1 MNKGVIVHCKEKTG
15 QYLSPYFLV
24 SKPNGEYR
32 FILNL
37 KGLNKFIKTDHFK
50 MHDLRTVLK
59 LILQDDFMASI
70 DLQDAYFLV
79 SVDKSCRK
87 YLRFKFQ
94 NNIYEFTVLP
104 FGLCTSPYVFTKILK
119 PVMSQLRMQGL
130 MSVDYLD
137 DILLIGKNYEEC
149 FNNVKLTRS
158 LLESLGF
165 VLNEKKCKLSPSK
178 QCRFLGFEINSHE
191 CIVFIPEEKKIKI
204 LNLIKKMISKSDS
217 KVREVAQLIGNLV
230 AACPGVRYGWAHIKT
245 LEREKE
251 LALIFNRM
259 DYERKMLIST
269 RVKTELNWWVENL
282 PEAFSSFKNTSIDK
296 VIFTDASTSG
306 WGAVLE
312 NKEIHGFWTEKEKR
326 EHINLLELKAIWLA
340 LLSFETEI
348 KNCHILLR
356 VDNTTAISYINKMGG
371 IKYQKFNRIAAQ
383 IWHWAEKNNIWLHAE
398 HIPSKQN
405 LIADRLSRLKNVD
418 TEWELNEYAFREITN
433 VFGFPEIDLFATNV
447 NSKCKKFCSWITE
460 PDAWAID
467 AFSISW
473 SEFYFYAFPPFSMIL
488 RTLNK
493 IVQDKARG
501 ILIVPDWK
509 AQAWYPLF
517 KKLLE
522 KEPLKFK
529 PSQQLLLS
537 PCRSVIHPRA
547 QNLTLLSSIV
557 SGKLI

>member
-1 MNKGVIVHCKEKTG
+1 
-15 QYLSPYFLV
+15 
-24 SKPNGEYR
+24 
-32 FILNL
+32 
-37 KGLNKFIKTDHFK
+37 
-50 MHDLRTVLK
+50 
-59 LILQDDFMASI
+59 
-70 DLQDAYFLV
+70 
-79 SVDKSCRK
+79 
-87 YLRFKFQ
+87 
-94 NNIYEFTVLP
+94 
-104 FGLCTSPYVFTKILK
+104 
-119 PVMSQLRMQGL
+119 
-130 MSVDYLD
+130 
-137 DILLIGKNYEEC
+137 
-149 FNNVKLTRS
+149 
-158 LLESLGF
+158 
-165 VLNEKKCKLSPSK
+165 
-178 QCRFLGFEINSHE
+178 
-191 CIVFIPEEKKIKI
+191 
-204 LNLIKKMISKSDS
+204 
-217 KVREVAQLIGNLV
+217 
-230 AACPGVRYGWAHIKT
+230 
-245 LEREKE
+245 
-251 LALIFNRM
+251 M

-312 NKEIHGFWTEKEKR
+312 NKEIHGLWTEKEKR

-371 IKYQKFNRIAAQ
+371 IKYQKFNRIATR

-405 LIADRLSRLKNVD
+405 SIADRLSRLKNVD
-418 TEWELNEYAFREITN
+418 TEWELNEYAFRKITN
-433 VFGFPEIDLFATNV
+433 AFGFPEIDLFATSV
-447 NSKCKKFCSWITE
+447 NSKCQKFCSWITE

-467 AFSISW
+467 AFLISW
-473 SEFYFYAFPPFSMIL
+473 FDFYFYAFSPFSMIL

-509 AQAWYPLF
+509 AQAWYSMF

-547 QNLTLLSSIV
+547 QNLTLLSGIV